1 MKVDECVNR
10 AVEHFVSSE
19 AFKASSSESLT
30 FDAKQMEDK
39 VKAQEKETANL
50 ASTIVQLEAQMNDL
64 VTKQK
69 SLEALNDQVEQY
81 TRRMN
86 IRIFGIPETNKQE
99 KTDELVK
106 QFCKNELD
114 VELKSEDISR
124 SHRVGRVSLATA
136 HRQRPIIVRLTWH
149 NKKVEILKRR
159 RQLRINKK
167 PFSVQEDLTE
177 TCRSIL
183 NYLRDRD
190 IGDVVSKAWTI
201 DRVVFFRPV
210 RDPSKITRCSTLEE
224 CQKEVAKYCYE

>member
-69 SLEALNDQVEQY
+69 SLEALNDQVE
-81 TRRMN
+81 
-86 IRIFGIPETNKQE
+86 RIFGIPETNKQE

-136 HRQRPIIVRLTWH
+136 HRPRPIIVRLTRH

-210 RDPSKITRCSTLEE
+210 RDQRL
-224 CQKEVAKYCYE
+224 QDAAH

>member
-1 MKVDECVNR
+1 MASRTTRSGSKATNEDTASIDKFTDRIWSNLESKLNDWITDKLPALAEEILRMKVDECVNR

-19 AFKASSSESLT
+19 TFKASLSESLT

-50 ASTIVQLEAQMNDL
+50 TSTIVQLEAQMNDL

-69 SLEALNDQVEQY
+69 SLEALNDQLEQY
-81 TRRMN
+81 TRRTN
-86 IRIFGIPETNKQE
+86 IRIFGIPETKKQE

-136 HRQRPIIVRLTWH
+136 HRPRPIIVRLTRH
-149 NKKVEILKRR
+149 NKKVEILKRC

-167 PFSVQEDLTE
+167 PFSV
-177 TCRSIL
+177 
-183 NYLRDRD
+183 
-190 IGDVVSKAWTI
+190 
-201 DRVVFFRPV
+201 
-210 RDPSKITRCSTLEE
+210 
-224 CQKEVAKYCYE
+224 